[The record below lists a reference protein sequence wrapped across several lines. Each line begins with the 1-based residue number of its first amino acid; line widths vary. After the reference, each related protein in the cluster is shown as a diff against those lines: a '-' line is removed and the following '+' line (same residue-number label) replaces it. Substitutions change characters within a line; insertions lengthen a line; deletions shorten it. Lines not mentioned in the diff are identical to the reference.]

1 VGAPTL
7 ASDALAAGYEAAFR
21 EQRSHLWGILYRLT
35 GCAADADELV
45 QETFVRALEHP
56 PSDFSRNL
64 KPWLV
69 RVATNLGRDC
79 LRRRRRIGY
88 VGPWLPSPIPTQ
100 EEPVS
105 HEVVAD
111 QAMSTE
117 GRYDLI
123 ESVSF
128 AFLLA
133 LEALSPQQRAV
144 LLLRDVFDYS
154 VRQTA
159 EALGLTDANVKTT
172 HHRARRAMR
181 AYDVDR
187 RRPRAELT
195 ARTKLALERFVEAL
209 TGDDIGGLEA
219 LLAEDAREMSDGGGE
234 YVAARRPILGRERI
248 ARYFFGIRPPRDR
261 VVAVEMRE
269 LNGLPALDI
278 RLPTDGGSRFA
289 SRVVVCCDVD
299 ENSRIT
305 AIYTVLASR
314 KLSACA

>member
-1 VGAPTL
+1 VASPTL
-7 ASDALAAGYEAAFR
+7 APDSLSAGCEAAFR
-21 EQRSHLWGILYRLT
+21 EQRLHLWGILYRLT

-56 PSDFSRNL
+56 PSDLSRDL

-69 RVATNLGRDC
+69 RVAVNLGRDC
-79 LRRRRRIGY
+79 LRRRRRGGY
-88 VGPWLPSPIPTQ
+88 VGPWIPSPIPTA

-111 QAMSTE
+111 HGMSTE

-123 ESVSF
+123 ESVSL

-159 EALGLTDANVKTT
+159 EALGLSDANVKTT
-172 HHRARRAMR
+172 HHRARHAMR
-181 AYDVDR
+181 AYDVNR
-187 RRPRAELT
+187 RRPTAELT
-195 ARTKLALERFVEAL
+195 ARTKLALERFVDAL
-209 TGDDIGGLEA
+209 AGEDISRLEA
-219 LLAEDAREMSDGGGE
+219 LLAQDAREMSDGGGE
-234 YVAARRPILGRERI
+234 YVAARRPILGRDRI

-261 VVAVEMRE
+261 AIAVEMRC

-278 RLPTDGGSRFA
+278 RLPTDDSRFA
-289 SRVVVCCDVD
+289 SRVILCCDVD
-299 ENSRIT
+299 ADGAIT
-305 AIYTVLASR
+305 SIYTVLASR